1 MIKEMERREQCV
13 EQNIKL
19 NEAYK
24 QVTTISIMIK
34 FIYSEKVTK
43 FCEISTLLLSVC
55 TVDKSKVEISQI
67 LWPSQNILTLMGC
80 LFSNGVTKQKLQP
93 LQGNI
98 IKMISSNKEDTLITD
113 RVYRLRSSRV
123 EVVHSRDVSKLN
135 MEL

>member
-1 MIKEMERREQCV
+1 MERREQCV

-55 TVDKSKVEISQI
+55 TADKSKVEISQI

-113 RVYRLRSSRV
+113 RVYRIRSSRV
-123 EVVHSRDVSKLN
+123 ELVHSRDVSKLN

>member
-113 RVYRLRSSRV
+113 RVYRIRSSRV
-123 EVVHSRDVSKLN
+123 ELVRSRDVSKLN